1 MALRPLTEEER
12 SAAREKAKHARTVR
26 ASVKESLKKRETT
39 ISDVL
44 NRSDQDEAISRLKV
58 TDLLMA
64 LPSIGEVRAEAILKE
79 LNIASSRRLRGLG
92 IHQRR
97 ALIDFLER

>member
-12 SAAREKAKHARTVR
+12 AAAREKAKVARTIR
-26 ASVKESLKKRETT
+26 AEVKESLKKRETT
-39 ISDVL
+39 ISEVL
-44 NRSDQDEAISRLKV
+44 KRSETEEAVSRLKV

-64 LPSIGEVRAEAILKE
+64 LPSIGEVRAEAILKQ

-97 ALIDFLER
+97 ALIEHLER

>member
-12 SAAREKAKHARTVR
+12 AAAREKAKQARTVR
-26 ASVKESLKKRETT
+26 AEVKEAIKNHETS
-39 ISDVL
+39 IADVL
-44 NRSDQDEAISRLKV
+44 KRSETDEAVSRLKV

-79 LNIASSRRLRGLG
+79 LNIAPSRRLRGLG

-97 ALIDFLER
+97 ALVEYLQR

>member
-1 MALRPLTEEER
+1 MALRPLTETER
-12 SAAREKAKHARTVR
+12 AAAREKAKLARSTR
-26 ASVKESLKKRETT
+26 AEVKDSLKNGKIT
-39 ISDVL
+39 ISQVL
-44 NRSDQDEAISRLKV
+44 TRADSDEAVSRLKV

-97 ALIDFLER
+97 ALIEYLEH

>member
-12 SAAREKAKHARTVR
+12 AAAREKAKRARTVR
-26 ASVKESLKKRETT
+26 AEVKESLKKKETS
-39 ISDVL
+39 IAEVL
-44 NRSDQDEAISRLKV
+44 KRAETDEAVSRLKV

-92 IHQRR
+92 VHQRR
-97 ALIDFLER
+97 ALIEYLER

>member
-12 SAAREKAKHARTVR
+12 AAAREKAKVSRTIR
-26 ASVKESLKKRETT
+26 AEVKESLKKRETT
-39 ISDVL
+39 IAEVL
-44 NRSDQDEAISRLKV
+44 KRADSEEAVSRLKV

-64 LPSIGEVRAEAILKE
+64 LPSIGEIRANAILKE
-79 LNIASSRRLRGLG
+79 LNIAPSRRLRGLG
-92 IHQRR
+92 VHQRR